1 MNIKVKAASEVAV
14 GIAGMVVVVAGVRAI
29 LASLTDAYGIEAV
42 LNGMA
47 FGAVSVAAYV
57 AVSLLYDMRV
67 SQLKY
72 KEKLQ
77 EMVKK

>member
-14 GIAGMVVVVAGVRAI
+14 GIVGIVVVVAGVRAI
-29 LASLTDAYGIEAV
+29 LTSLTDTYGFEAV
-42 LNGMA
+42 LNGLA

-57 AVSLLYDMRV
+57 AASLLYDIRV
-67 SQLKY
+67 NQLKY
-72 KEKLQ
+72 KEKLN